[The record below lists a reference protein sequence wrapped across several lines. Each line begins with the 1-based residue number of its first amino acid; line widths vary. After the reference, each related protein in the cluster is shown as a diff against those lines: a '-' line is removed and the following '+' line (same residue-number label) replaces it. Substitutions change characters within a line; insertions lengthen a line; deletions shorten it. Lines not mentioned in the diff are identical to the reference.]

1 MKLKEYYK
9 QNCVEELQKQFNYG
23 NVHEIPKVV
32 KIVVNRGLGEVA
44 KNSKAMEISIKEFE
58 TVTGQKP
65 IVTFAKKSVAGF
77 KLREGMPIGLKVTL
91 RSALMF
97 NFLEKLNKL
106 VFPRIRDFQGINTNI
121 FDGNGN
127 ATIGLKDQLVF
138 PEIEY
143 DTVDQLRG
151 FDVTI
156 VTTAK
161 NDQEGLA
168 LLKSLGVP
176 FK

>member
-1 MKLKEYYK
+1 MKLKNYYK

-23 NVHEIPKVV
+23 NAHEIPKVEKV
-32 KIVVNRGLGEVA
+32 VVNRGLCEVA
-44 KNSKAMEISIKEFE
+44 NNSKAMEFSIKEFE
-58 TVTGQKP
+58 TITGQKP
-65 IVTFAKKSVAGF
+65 IITHAKKSVAGF

-91 RSALMF
+91 RGVLMY

-121 FDGNGN
+121 FDGSGN
-127 ATIGLKDQLVF
+127 VTIGLKDQLVF

-151 FDVTI
+151 FDITI

-161 NDQEGLA
+161 NDQQGMA
-168 LLKSLGVP
+168 LLKTLGVP

>member
-1 MKLKEYYK
+1 
-9 QNCVEELQKQFNYG
+9 
-23 NVHEIPKVV
+23 
-32 KIVVNRGLGEVA
+32 
-44 KNSKAMEISIKEFE
+44 
-58 TVTGQKP
+58 
-65 IVTFAKKSVAGF
+65 
-77 KLREGMPIGLKVTL
+77 
-91 RSALMF
+91 MF

-127 ATIGLKDQLVF
+127 ATIGLQDQLVF

-151 FDVTI
+151 FDITI

-168 LLKSLGVP
+168 LLKALGVP